1 MDVVRSSLYN
11 PGFTFDWNSHEA
23 HLPAKETQ
31 TRPYT
36 RVSRSHEQ
44 RGRPQRPKAP
54 SRQGPQAAHAVAMSA
69 ALASPTRGSAS
80 RGPGRRL
87 SRSTEFQRVYR
98 QGRSKA
104 NRYLVLYSFA
114 RGDAADEDSR
124 FGVSVGRKIGNAVVR
139 NRVKRTIR
147 EALDQLEPKL
157 ADGLDYVV
165 LARPD
170 IVELLERDGMHGVR
184 DSLDELIT
192 AGK

>member
-1 MDVVRSSLYN
+1 M
-11 PGFTFDWNSHEA
+11 
-23 HLPAKETQ
+23 PAT
-31 TRPYT
+31 
-36 RVSRSHEQ
+36 
-44 RGRPQRPKAP
+44 
-54 SRQGPQAAHAVAMSA
+54 
-69 ALASPTRGSAS
+69 LASPTRAK
-80 RGPGRRL
+80 GRRL

-114 RGDAADEDSR
+114 RGESAEDASR
-124 FGVSVGRKIGNAVVR
+124 FGVSVGRKIGNAVTR

-170 IVELLERDGMHGVR
+170 IVELIDREGMRGVC
-184 DSLDELIT
+184 DSLDELI
-192 AGK
+192 ASGQ

>member
-1 MDVVRSSLYN
+1 M
-11 PGFTFDWNSHEA
+11 
-23 HLPAKETQ
+23 PAT
-31 TRPYT
+31 
-36 RVSRSHEQ
+36 
-44 RGRPQRPKAP
+44 
-54 SRQGPQAAHAVAMSA
+54 
-69 ALASPTRGSAS
+69 LASPTRAK
-80 RGPGRRL
+80 GRRL

-114 RGDAADEDSR
+114 RGESAEDASR
-124 FGVSVGRKIGNAVVR
+124 FGVSVGRKIGNAVTR

-170 IVELLERDGMHGVR
+170 IVELIDRDGMRGVC
-184 DSLDELIT
+184 DSLDELI
-192 AGK
+192 ASGQ